1 MKRNDLLQKLKGK
14 HAMKVTAAV
23 LAAALLVSS
32 ISVYGVHAEKNTE
45 AAEQE
50 EALETEAEQDQEEAL
65 SKVLDNQIS
74 QGSEEEQVDKEETV
88 YVISDAK
95 GNAKEVIVSDWLKNP
110 DSKKELAD
118 MSDLEE
124 IENVKGDE
132 TFTKGSD
139 NNITWQADG
148 EDIYYQGKTDKNVPV
163 DVKITYYLEDKE
175 IAPEKLAGQSGN
187 VRIRFDYVNKEKQT
201 ITIDGKEEEIYVPF
215 TVLSGMMLPT
225 ENFKNVTV
233 KNGKVLSEGSHDMV
247 VGVAFPGLKE
257 SLAIS
262 GEDLDTDMEIPD
274 YVEVSAQVTD
284 FSLDMTMSAVLSDIL
299 SDVNLNK
306 DGKLDELNDSMDELS
321 DASGK
326 LVDGSGEL
334 KDGADTL
341 NSKTGDLKDGAGS
354 LSKGVKEYTDG
365 VGQLASGIGSLK
377 EGTSKL
383 NGNVPTLLKG
393 VGDLNKG
400 AAEAKKGADSL
411 VKGYQGDGTEKNPGA
426 AAGAA
431 ALAQGAAQLSQ
442 GISALSQGVG
452 GMFASMDQSIAEN
465 QANAQTASQAAQAA
479 SQALEGHLMDFATRV
494 GELMAIQQ
502 RLNSVS
508 ANSAEYAAYSQAYQA
523 KAAEVQAGL
532 GSLQTTV
539 AADVQSISDYSA
551 KAGGAMGAVQ
561 ALQTIKEEA
570 AKSDL
575 TGNVQKLNEGA
586 NQVTAGA
593 AALNRGING
602 YTNEKGEKVMGLAEG
617 TASLQKGLEQLSD
630 GTSTL
635 NKKSRT
641 LKDGVEQLDSGAGK
655 LSEGVSRLTGNS
667 SKLTEGADSLFKGA
681 GQFAE
686 GVEKLKSGAGELNDG
701 MIQFDE
707 DGIQKLTETF
717 NGDMGSLLDR
727 LEKLKESGENYNTF
741 TALPEG
747 CSGKV
752 KFVIKTEAVK

>member
-1 MKRNDLLQKLKGK
+1 MKRKDLLQTLKGK

-23 LAAALLVSS
+23 LAAALVVSS
-32 ISVYGVHAEKNTE
+32 VSVYSVNAERNGEEQE
-45 AAEQE
+45 ALLEKESENETE
-50 EALETEAEQDQEEAL
+50 EALFRAL
-65 SKVLDNQIS
+65 DSEISEVSK
-74 QGSEEEQVDKEETV
+74 EEQADKEETV

-110 DSKKELAD
+110 EQKATLSDV
-118 MSDLEE
+118 SDLEE
-124 IENVKGDE
+124 IENIKGDE
-132 TFTKGSD
+132 TFTKG
-139 NNITWQADG
+139 NNNTIIWQADG
-148 EDIYYQGKTDKNVPV
+148 EDIYYQGKTDKKVPV

-187 VRIRFDYVNKEKQT
+187 VKIRFDYVNKEKQT
-201 ITIDGKEEEIYVPF
+201 ITIDGKEGEIYVPF
-215 TVLSGMMLPT
+215 TVLTGMMLPT

-233 KNGKVLSEGSHDMV
+233 KNGKVLSEGNHNIV
-247 VGVAFPGLKE
+247 VGVAFPGLKD

-262 GEDLDTDMEIPD
+262 SEDLDTGMEIPD
-274 YVEVSAQVTD
+274 YVEVSAKVTD
-284 FSLDMTMSAVLSDIL
+284 FSLDMTMSAVLSDVL
-299 SDVNLNK
+299 SDVNLTESGN
-306 DGKLDELNDSMDELS
+306 LDELNDSMDELS

-334 KDGADTL
+334 KNGADTL
-341 NSKTGDLKDGAGS
+341 NSKTGDLKDGADS

-393 VGDLNKG
+393 VSDLNKG
-400 AAEAKKGADSL
+400 MADAKKGADSL
-411 VKGYQGDGTEKNPGA
+411 VKGYQGDGTGKNPGA

-431 ALAQGAAQLSQ
+431 SLAQGAAQLSQ
-442 GISALSQGVG
+442 GIAALSQGVD
-452 GMFASMDQSIAEN
+452 GMFASMDQSIGEN
-465 QANAQTASQAAQAA
+465 QANAQAASQAAQAA
-479 SQALEGHLMDFATRV
+479 SKALEGHLMEFATKV

-502 RLNSVS
+502 QLNSVS

-539 AADVQSISDYSA
+539 AVDVQSISDYSA
-551 KAGGAMGAVQ
+551 KAGGALGAVQ
-561 ALQTIKEEA
+561 ALQTIKEDA

-575 TGNVQKLNEGA
+575 TGNVKKLSEGA

-593 AALNRGING
+593 VALNKGING

-617 TASLQKGLEQLSD
+617 TASLQKGLEQLAK

-635 NKKSRT
+635 NKKGGT
-641 LKDGVEQLDSGAGK
+641 LKKGVEQLDSGAGK
-655 LSEGVSRLTGNS
+655 LSEGVTKLTGNS
-667 SKLTEGADSLFKGA
+667 SKLTEGADALLKGT

-707 DGIQKLTETF
+707 EGIQKLTDTF
-717 NGDMGSLLDR
+717 NGNIGNLLDR
-727 LEKLKESGENYNTF
+727 LEKLKESGKNYNTF

-747 CSGKV
+747 SSGKV
-752 KFVIKTEAVK
+752 KFVIKTEAIK

>member
-1 MKRNDLLQKLKGK
+1 MKRKDLLQTLKGK

-23 LAAALLVSS
+23 LAAALVVSS
-32 ISVYGVHAEKNTE
+32 VSVYSVNAERNGE
-45 AAEQE
+45 EQE
-50 EALETEAEQDQEEAL
+50 ALLERESENETEEAL
-65 SKVLDNQIS
+65 SRALDSEIS
-74 QGSEEEQVDKEETV
+74 EGSKEAQADKEETV

-110 DSKKELAD
+110 EQKETLSD
-118 MSDLEE
+118 VSDLEE

-132 TFTKGSD
+132 TFTKS
-139 NNITWQADG
+139 NNNTITWQADG
-148 EDIYYQGKTDKNVPV
+148 EDIYYQGKTDKKVPV

-175 IAPEKLAGQSGN
+175 IAPEKLAGQNGN
-187 VRIRFDYVNKEKQT
+187 VKIRFDYVNKEKQT

-215 TVLSGMMLPT
+215 TVLTGMMLPT

-233 KNGKVLSEGSHDMV
+233 KNGKVLSEGNHDIV
-247 VGVAFPGLKE
+247 VGVAFPGLKD

-262 GEDLDTDMEIPD
+262 SKDLDTGMEIPD
-274 YVEVSAQVTD
+274 YVEVSAKVTD
-284 FSLDMTMSAVLSDIL
+284 FSLDMTMSAVLSDVL
-299 SDVNLNK
+299 SDVNLTESGN
-306 DGKLDELNDSMDELS
+306 LNELNDSMDELS

-341 NSKTGDLKDGAGS
+341 NSKTGDLKDGADS

-393 VGDLNKG
+393 VSDLNKG
-400 AAEAKKGADSL
+400 MADAKKGADSL
-411 VKGYQGDGTEKNPGA
+411 VKGYQGDGTGKNPGA

-431 ALAQGAAQLSQ
+431 SLAQGAAQLSQ
-442 GISALSQGVG
+442 GIAALSQGVD
-452 GMFASMDQSIAEN
+452 GMFASMDQSIGEN
-465 QANAQTASQAAQAA
+465 QANAQAASQAAQAA
-479 SQALEGHLMDFATRV
+479 SKALEGHLMEFATKV

-502 RLNSVS
+502 QLNSVS

-551 KAGGAMGAVQ
+551 KAGGALGAVQ
-561 ALQTIKEEA
+561 ALQTIKEGA

-575 TGNVQKLNEGA
+575 TGNVKKLSEGA

-593 AALNRGING
+593 VALNIGING

-617 TASLQKGLEQLSD
+617 TASLQKGLEQLAK

-635 NKKSRT
+635 NKKGGT
-641 LKDGVEQLDSGAGK
+641 LKNGVEQLDSGAGK
-655 LSEGVSRLTGNS
+655 LSEGVTKLTGNS
-667 SKLTEGADSLFKGA
+667 SKLTEGADALLKGT

-686 GVEKLKSGAGELNDG
+686 GVEELKSGAGELNDG

-707 DGIQKLTETF
+707 EGIQKLTDTF
-717 NGDMGSLLDR
+717 NGDIGNLLDR
-727 LEKLKESGENYNTF
+727 LEKLKESGDNYNTF

-747 CSGKV
+747 SSGKV
-752 KFVIKTEAVK
+752 KFVIKTEAIK

>member
-1 MKRNDLLQKLKGK
+1 MKRKNFLQNLKGK
-14 HAMKVTAAV
+14 HGMKVTAAV

-32 ISVYGVHAEKNTE
+32 VSVYSVNAERNE
-45 AAEQE
+45 EGQQE
-50 EALETEAEQDQEEAL
+50 TLGENENESENEMEEVLSQALDGEISEGSKEEWT
-65 SKVLDNQIS
+65 
-74 QGSEEEQVDKEETV
+74 DKEETV

-95 GNAKEVIVSDWLKNP
+95 GNAQEVIVSDWLKNP
-110 DSKKELAD
+110 EQKETISDA
-118 MSDLEE
+118 SDLED

-139 NNITWQADG
+139 NAITWQAEG
-148 EDIYYQGKTDKNVPV
+148 EDIYYQGKTDKTVPV
-163 DVKITYYLEDKE
+163 DVKITYYLEGKE

-187 VRIRFDYVNKEKQT
+187 VKIRFDYVNKEKRT
-201 ITIDGKEEEIYVPF
+201 VTIDGKEEELYVPF
-215 TVLSGMMLPT
+215 TVLTGMMLPT

-233 KNGKVLSEGSHDMV
+233 KNGKVISEGNHDMV
-247 VGVAFPGLKE
+247 IGVAFPGLKD

-262 GEDLDTDMEIPD
+262 EADMGADMEIPD
-274 YVEVSAQVTD
+274 YVEVSAKVTD
-284 FSLDMTMSAVLSDIL
+284 FSLDMTMSAVLSDVL
-299 SDVNLNK
+299 SDVNLTESEK
-306 DGKLDELNDSMDELS
+306 MDELNDSMDELS

-326 LVDGSGEL
+326 LVEGSGEL

-341 NSKTGDLKDGAGS
+341 NSKTGDLKDGADS

-393 VGDLNKG
+393 VSDLDKG
-400 AAEAKKGADSL
+400 MEDAKKGADSL
-411 VKGYQGDGTEKNPGA
+411 VKGYQGDGKNPGA

-431 ALAQGAAQLSQ
+431 SLAQGAAQLSQ
-442 GISALSQGVG
+442 GIAALSQGVG
-452 GMFASMDQSIAEN
+452 GMFASMDQSIGEN
-465 QANAQTASQAAQAA
+465 QANAQAASQAAQAA
-479 SQALEGHLMDFATRV
+479 SQALEGHLADFAYKV

-502 RLNSVS
+502 QLNSVS
-508 ANSAEYAAYSQAYQA
+508 ANSAEYVAYSQAYQA

-551 KAGGAMGAVQ
+551 KAGGALGAVC
-561 ALQTIKEEA
+561 ALQTIKEQA

-575 TGNVQKLNEGA
+575 TGNVKKLSDGA

-593 AALNRGING
+593 EALNRGING

-617 TASLQKGLEQLSD
+617 TTSLQQGLGKLAK

-635 NKKSRT
+635 NKKGGA
-641 LKDGVEQLDSGAGK
+641 LKDGVEQLDDGAGK
-655 LSEGVSRLTGNS
+655 LSEGVSKLTGNS
-667 SKLTEGADSLFKGA
+667 SKLTEGANALSNGA

-686 GVEKLKSGAGELNDG
+686 GVEKLKSGAGELNSG
-701 MIQFDE
+701 MVQFDE
-707 DGIQKLTETF
+707 EGIQKLTDTF
-717 NGDMGSLLDR
+717 HGDIGALLDR
-727 LEKLKESGENYNTF
+727 LEKIKESGENYNTF
-741 TALPEG
+741 TALPKG
-747 CSGKV
+747 SSGKV